1 MDLQLR
7 GKRALVTGGSRGIG
21 RAIAQTLAE
30 EGCALAL
37 CARGD
42 EALQVAAE
50 QLRGLDVPVFVQ
62 AVDVTDHDALTAFVG
77 AAATE
82 LGGLDI
88 VVSNVSAGASKGSDQ
103 WQKSLDGDLV
113 PLVRLIEAAVPHLES
128 AGGGSIVSIGTT
140 NAFDTVRP
148 ASPNAYSALKAAVLH
163 HAAAQAHALAPKG
176 IRVNTVS
183 PGPIE
188 FPGGD
193 WVKIKEG
200 RREVYDEVLAK
211 IPVGRYGAP
220 EDVAAAVAYL
230 ASPRAGFTNG
240 VNLVVDGGIVTRVQ
254 F

>member
-1 MDLQLR
+1 MDLQLQ

-21 RAIAQTLAE
+21 LAIAETLAA

-37 CARGD
+37 CARGE
-42 EALQVAAE
+42 EALEKAAAR
-50 QLRGLDVPVFVQ
+50 LREGGATVHAE
-62 AVDVTDHDALTAFVG
+62 AVDVTDAAALVAFVDRS
-77 AAATE
+77 AQE

-88 VVSNVSAGASKGSDQ
+88 VVSNVSAGASKGPDQ

-113 PLVRLIEAAVPHLES
+113 PLVRLIEAAVPHFVQQ
-128 AGGGSIVSIGTT
+128 GGGAVVSIGTT

-163 HAAAQAHALAPKG
+163 HASAQAHALARQG

-193 WVKIKEG
+193 WEKIREG

-211 IPVGRYGAP
+211 IPVGRYGRP

>member
-1 MDLQLR
+1 MDLQLT
-7 GKRALVTGGSRGIG
+7 GKRALVTGASRGIG
-21 RAIAQTLAE
+21 REIALTLAE
-30 EGCALAL
+30 EGCALAV
-37 CARGD
+37 CARGAKGL
-42 EALQVAAE
+42 EKVAAE
-50 QLRGLDVPVFVQ
+50 LRERGAQVVAQP
-62 AVDVTDHDALTAFVG
+62 VDVTDTAALTGFVD
-77 AAATE
+77 AAARE
-82 LGGLDI
+82 LGGLDV
-88 VVSNVSAGASKGSDQ
+88 VVSNVSAGASKAADQ

-128 AGGGSIVSIGTT
+128 AGGGAIVSIGTT

-163 HAAAQAHALAPKG
+163 HAAAQAHALAPRG

-193 WVKIKEG
+193 WEKIREG

-211 IPVGRYGAP
+211 IPVGRYGRP

-230 ASPRAGFTNG
+230 VSPRAGFTNG

>member
-1 MDLQLR
+1 MDLQLQ
-7 GKRALVTGGSRGIG
+7 GKRALVTGASRGIG
-21 RAIAQTLAE
+21 RAIAEALAD

-37 CARGD
+37 CARG
-42 EALQVAAE
+42 EETLEKVAAE
-50 QLRGLDVPVFVQ
+50 LRERGAQVFAQ
-62 AVDVTDHDALTAFVG
+62 AVDVTDHEALVAFVDRS
-77 AAATE
+77 AQE

-88 VVSNVSAGASKGSDQ
+88 VVSNVSAGADKSPEQ
-103 WQKSLDGDLV
+103 WQKSLDGDLI
-113 PLVRLIEAAVPHLES
+113 PLVRLIESSVPHLEQQ
-128 AGGGSIVSIGTT
+128 GGGSIVSIGTT

-148 ASPNAYSALKAAVLH
+148 SSPNAYSALKAAVIH
-163 HAAAQAHALAPKG
+163 HASAQAHALARKG

-193 WVKIKEG
+193 WEKIREG

-211 IPVGRYGAP
+211 IPVGRYGRA